1 MLTDRKNSHRKLLI
15 VYVIAA
21 LLMFVRVD
29 YWWWVKDMPLI
40 LFGWINLPMLYQA
53 GIWLAGYLLVLYVAT
68 KIWTDEE

>member
-1 MLTDRKNSHRKLLI
+1 MLTERKNTHRKLLI

-29 YWWWVKDMPLI
+29 YWWWGKDMPMI
-40 LFGWINLPMLYQA
+40 LFGWISLPMLYQV

>member
-29 YWWWVKDMPLI
+29 YWWWGEDMPLI
-40 LFGWINLPMLYQA
+40 LFGWISLPMLYQA
-53 GIWLAGYLLVLYVAT
+53 GIWLAGYSLVIYVAT

>member
-1 MLTDRKNSHRKLLI
+1 MLTERKNIHRKLLI

-21 LLMFVRVD
+21 LLMIVRVD
-29 YWWWVKDMPLI
+29 YWWWGKDMPMI
-40 LFGWINLPMLYQA
+40 LFGWISLPMLYQV

>member
-1 MLTDRKNSHRKLLI
+1 MLTDRKNSHRKMLI
-15 VYVIAA
+15 VYLIAA

-29 YWWWVKDMPLI
+29 YWWWGKDMPMI

>member
-1 MLTDRKNSHRKLLI
+1 MLTDRKNIHRKLLI

-21 LLMFVRVD
+21 LLMIVRVD
-29 YWWWVKDMPLI
+29 YWWWGKDMPMI
-40 LFGWINLPMLYQA
+40 LFGWISLPMLYQV